1 MLRPNEPRV
10 EEVNGSAWLI
20 MGPTQSRRDPH
31 HRACGTGAGR
41 RRGTLQEVVRLYK
54 SCVVELR
61 RGVEAARS
69 DGQFRPETEEPHVGG
84 VAERL
89 LAPSKCVA
97 LAVASANQS
106 SSLDCSGVAVSAAT
120 HAVRGSRFVAD
131 FHVGTHH

>member
-10 EEVNGSAWLI
+10 EEVNGSEGAHAFVSAVGAAWLI

-41 RRGTLQEVVRLYK
+41 RRGTLQVVVRLYK

-69 DGQFRPETEEPHVGG
+69 DGKSGRKLKSRTWVAWPNGFWRP
-84 VAERL
+84 
-89 LAPSKCVA
+89 
-97 LAVASANQS
+97 AS
-106 SSLDCSGVAVSAAT
+106 VWPWP
-120 HAVRGSRFVAD
+120 
-131 FHVGTHH
+131 